1 MILVID
7 HYPQSGQAMCDMLR
21 YMGYIAVH
29 KAPYEALAEA
39 NPRYHAA
46 IVLNPGLI
54 PAPEDYIKRLRV
66 YLHASPIFAIKDQ
79 SMTEPEVYDAVY
91 DARLSAARII
101 HRIDKYCMRNGKAR
115 PGLYGVEGLD
125 ISAWRV
131 TAKHYDDE
139 IKFTRTE
146 KTLIRY
152 LTVAYPNPA
161 DTNELTHHS
170 FNPQKIPSDSNI
182 RSHVSNINA
191 KFRQYEEYPLII
203 SMPGGYCIYTPE
215 MCDNIKKLEEPE
227 DVPTLYP
234 IKSDKK

>member
-7 HYPQSGQAMCDMLR
+7 HYPQNGQAMCDMLR

-29 KAPYEALAEA
+29 KTPYEALAEA
-39 NPRYHAA
+39 NPRYRAA

-66 YLHASPIFAIKDQ
+66 YLNVSPIFAIKDEN
-79 SMTEPEVYDAVY
+79 MTDPDVYDDVY

-101 HRIDKYCMRNGKAR
+101 HRIDKYCMRNRKRR

-131 TAKHYDDE
+131 TAKYYDDE

-146 KTLIRY
+146 KVLIRY
-152 LTVAYPNPA
+152 LSVAYPNPV
-161 DTNELTHHS
+161 DTDNLTHHS
-170 FNPQKIPSDSNI
+170 FNPKKIPSDSNI
-182 RSHVSNINA
+182 RTHVSNINA
-191 KFRQYEEYPLII
+191 KFRRYDEFPLII
-203 SMPGGYCIYTPE
+203 SMPEGYCIYTQE
-215 MCDNIKKLEEPE
+215 MYDNIKKLEEPE

-234 IKSDKK
+234 IKPRKK